1 MSKSMAS
8 ADLLPP
14 QFSELS
20 RFVEYWVRDHNDQRW
35 DQRSRAPMEEIQ
47 QFYEALL
54 PRAEDI
60 IAHLDHYPLGDDLPA
75 AEGRLARLLLAL
87 GQAAIAVEMHGQPR
101 TAYSQFPH
109 NIHVVKGPWPL
120 G

>member
-1 MSKSMAS
+1 MAS
-8 ADLLPP
+8 TDLLPP
-14 QFSELS
+14 QFADLS
-20 RFVEYWVRDHNDQRW
+20 RFVDYWARDTNDERW

-47 QFYEALL
+47 QFYDAVLG
-54 PRAEDI
+54 RAEDI
-60 IAHLDHYPLGDDLPA
+60 IAHLDHYPVSGELPP
-75 AEGRLARLLLAL
+75 AEGRLARLLLGL

-109 NIHVVKGPWPL
+109 NIHVVKGPSPL